1 MRHRFLILTVIVT
14 LLSFSTSVTAQDD
27 DVIIG
32 VDSTN
37 LQFSPSDVTIKE
49 GQAVRFF
56 WSGELLP
63 HNAVA
68 SDGIFDSGEPSRNV
82 DYRFVF
88 EPGTNGTYEF
98 VCEPHEQLGMVGTIT
113 VLPNEDAQPEPEE
126 PNMETSESTEEKFR
140 LTFFGLELIML
151 SFIAFLVYQ
160 VGKARER
167 GIPLFVKGDEN
178 EEY

>member
-1 MRHRFLILTVIVT
+1 MILTVVVT

-167 GIPLFVKGDEN
+167 GIPLFVNGDEN

>member
-1 MRHRFLILTVIVT
+1 MILTVVVT

-88 EPGTNGTYEF
+88 EPGTNGCLLYTS
-98 VCEPHEQLGMVGTIT
+98 
-113 VLPNEDAQPEPEE
+113 DAADDP
-126 PNMETSESTEEKFR
+126 
-140 LTFFGLELIML
+140 
-151 SFIAFLVYQ
+151 
-160 VGKARER
+160 
-167 GIPLFVKGDEN
+167 
-178 EEY
+178 

>member
-113 VLPNEDAQPEPEE
+113 VLPNEEAQPEPEE
-126 PNMETSESTEEKFR
+126 PNTETSESTEEKFR

-178 EEY
+178 EEH

>member
-68 SDGIFDSGEPSRNV
+68 SNGIFDSGEPSRNV

-113 VLPNEDAQPEPEE
+113 VLPNEEAQPEPEE
-126 PNMETSESTEEKFR
+126 PNTETSESTEEKFR
-140 LTFFGLELIML
+140 LTFFGLELILL

>member
-1 MRHRFLILTVIVT
+1 MRQRFLILTVVVT

-126 PNMETSESTEEKFR
+126 PNTETSESTEEKFR

>member
-1 MRHRFLILTVIVT
+1 VRHRFLILTVIVT

-68 SDGIFDSGEPSRNV
+68 SNGIFDSGEPSRNV

-126 PNMETSESTEEKFR
+126 PNTETSESTEEKFR
-140 LTFFGLELIML
+140 LTFFGLELILL

>member
-14 LLSFSTSVTAQDD
+14 LLYFSTSVTAQDD

-126 PNMETSESTEEKFR
+126 PNTETSESTEEKFR

>member
-1 MRHRFLILTVIVT
+1 MILTVVVT

-68 SDGIFDSGEPSRNV
+68 SDGIFDSGAPSRNV

-88 EPGTNGTYEF
+88 EPGTNGTYAF
-98 VCEPHEQLGMVGTIT
+98 VFEPHEQLGMIGTIT

-126 PNMETSESTEEKFR
+126 PNTETSESTEEKFR
-140 LTFFGLELIML
+140 LTFFGLELIIL

>member
-1 MRHRFLILTVIVT
+1 MILTVVAT

-82 DYRFVF
+82 DYRFVL

-126 PNMETSESTEEKFR
+126 PNTETSESTEEKFR

>member
-1 MRHRFLILTVIVT
+1 MILTALVT
-14 LLSFSTSVTAQDD
+14 LLFSSTTVTAQDD

-37 LQFSPSDVTIKE
+37 LQFSPSDVTIEE

-88 EPGTNGTYEF
+88 EVGTNGTYEF

-113 VLPNEDAQPEPEE
+113 VLPL
-126 PNMETSESTEEKFR
+126 S
-140 LTFFGLELIML
+140 LIH
-151 SFIAFLVYQ
+151 I
-160 VGKARER
+160 
-167 GIPLFVKGDEN
+167 
-178 EEY
+178 

>member
-113 VLPNEDAQPEPEE
+113 VLPNEDAQPEPVE
-126 PNMETSESTEEKFR
+126 PNTETSESTEEKFR

>member
-1 MRHRFLILTVIVT
+1 MILTALVT
-14 LLSFSTSVTAQDD
+14 LLFSSTTVTAQDD

-37 LQFSPSDVTIKE
+37 LQFSPSDVTIEE

-68 SDGIFDSGEPSRNV
+68 SEGIFDSGEPSRNV

-88 EPGTNGTYEF
+88 EVGTNGT
-98 VCEPHEQLGMVGTIT
+98 L
-113 VLPNEDAQPEPEE
+113 
-126 PNMETSESTEEKFR
+126 S
-140 LTFFGLELIML
+140 LIH
-151 SFIAFLVYQ
+151 I
-160 VGKARER
+160 
-167 GIPLFVKGDEN
+167 
-178 EEY
+178 

>member
-1 MRHRFLILTVIVT
+1 MRHRFLILTVVVT

-98 VCEPHEQLGMVGTIT
+98 VCEPHEQLGMIGTIT

-126 PNMETSESTEEKFR
+126 PNTETSESTEEKFR
-140 LTFFGLELIML
+140 LTFFGLELIIL

>member
-1 MRHRFLILTVIVT
+1 MRHRFLILTIVVT

-68 SDGIFDSGEPSRNV
+68 SNGIFDSGEPSRNV

-113 VLPNEDAQPEPEE
+113 VLPNEDAQPEPVE
-126 PNMETSESTEEKFR
+126 PNTETSESTEEKFR

-151 SFIAFLVYQ
+151 SFRAFLVYQ

>member
-1 MRHRFLILTVIVT
+1 MVLTVFVT
-14 LLSFSTSVTAQDD
+14 LLFSTTPVTAQDD

-37 LQFSPSDVTIKE
+37 LQFSPSDVTIEE

-88 EPGTNGTYEF
+88 EIGTNGTYEF

-113 VLPNEDAQPEPEE
+113 VLPNEDVQPVPEV
-126 PNMETSESTEEKFR
+126 PNTGLSAPTEEKFR
-140 LTFFGLELIML
+140 LTFFGLELIIL
-151 SFIAFLVYQ
+151 SLLAFMVYQ

-167 GIPLFVKGDEN
+167 GIPLFVRGDDKD
-178 EEY
+178 EY

>member
-1 MRHRFLILTVIVT
+1 MRVHSAGLCFIVMV
-14 LLSFSTSVTAQDD
+14 LLSSGPAAAQEDD

-56 WSGELLP
+56 WSGELLA

-68 SDGIFDSGEPSRNV
+68 LDGIFDSGEPSRDV

-88 EPGTNGTYEF
+88 ELGTNGTYDF

-113 VLPNEDAQPEPEE
+113 VLPGEEVLPDAEP
-126 PNMETSESTEEKFR
+126 PNTQAPASDDERFR
-140 LTFFGLELIML
+140 LTFFGLELIIL

-160 VGKARER
+160 IGKARER
-167 GIPLFVKGDEN
+167 GTPLFVKGESDD
-178 EEY
+178 

>member
-1 MRHRFLILTVIVT
+1 MRQQFGVLTVFVT
-14 LLSFSTSVTAQDD
+14 LLFSTMPVTAQDD

-37 LQFSPSDVTIKE
+37 LQFSPSDVTIEE

-88 EPGTNGTYEF
+88 EIGTNGTYEF

-113 VLPNEDAQPEPEE
+113 VLPNEDVQPVPEV
-126 PNMETSESTEEKFR
+126 PDRKS
-140 LTFFGLELIML
+140 
-151 SFIAFLVYQ
+151 V
-160 VGKARER
+160 V
-167 GIPLFVKGDEN
+167 
-178 EEY
+178 

>member
-1 MRHRFLILTVIVT
+1 MRHRFLILTVVVT

-126 PNMETSESTEEKFR
+126 PNTETSESTEEKFR
-140 LTFFGLELIML
+140 LTFFGLELIIL

>member
-1 MRHRFLILTVIVT
+1 MRHRFLILTVVVT

-126 PNMETSESTEEKFR
+126 PNTETSESTEEKFR

-178 EEY
+178 EE